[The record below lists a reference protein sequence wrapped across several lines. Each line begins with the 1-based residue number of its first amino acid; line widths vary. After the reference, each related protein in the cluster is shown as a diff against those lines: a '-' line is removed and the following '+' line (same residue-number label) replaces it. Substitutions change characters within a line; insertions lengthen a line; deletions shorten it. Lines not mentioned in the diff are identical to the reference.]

1 MRHHE
6 LDMTRGKIWPVL
18 LAFTLPLL
26 IENTLQLLYYTADS
40 IVVGQYVGMS
50 ALAALSATTH
60 ILGMLVRFFNGTAT
74 GAGVVISRSFGA
86 GDREKLRS
94 AVSTT
99 IVLTFWGCVIL
110 TAVGVG
116 SSAWLLRMISTP
128 DDVFAEADIYLK
140 IYFGGIS
147 GLLFYNIGGAI
158 LRAMGDTKRPLYF
171 LIFCSVL
178 NIALDLFFVIAFGW
192 GIAGVAAA
200 TVLAQALS
208 AILVMRAVAVS
219 TGAFRDLRM
228 IGHLAGDIL
237 KIGLPFGIQMA
248 VVAFSN
254 VFVQGYINVFG
265 TACIAGWGVYVKLD
279 QYMMLPI
286 QSMGQAVTVFVGQNL
301 GAGKKDR
308 AVFGTW
314 SALWMMLGI
323 SAGVAAVLYVY
334 APELGRLFSPDAA
347 VIEYGAM
354 FIRMCTPIATVTC
367 FNQILAGYLRGDGNS
382 RMPMII
388 TLCTHVFFRQV
399 YLYVITRSI
408 PDNVYA
414 VGFGYPAGWI
424 LCAVIMTTYWL
435 YTEKAKSRELLKL

>member
-1 MRHHE
+1 MNR
-6 LDMTRGKIWPVL
+6 K
-18 LAFTLPLL
+18 
-26 IENTLQLLYYTADS
+26 
-40 IVVGQYVGMS
+40 
-50 ALAALSATTH
+50 LS
-60 ILGMLVRFFNGTAT
+60 
-74 GAGVVISRSFGA
+74 
-86 GDREKLRS
+86 
-94 AVSTT
+94 
-99 IVLTFWGCVIL
+99 
-110 TAVGVG
+110 
-116 SSAWLLRMISTP
+116 
-128 DDVFAEADIYLK
+128 
-140 IYFGGIS
+140 
-147 GLLFYNIGGAI
+147 
-158 LRAMGDTKRPLYF
+158 
-171 LIFCSVL
+171 
-178 NIALDLFFVIAFGW
+178 
-192 GIAGVAAA
+192 
-200 TVLAQALS
+200 
-208 AILVMRAVAVS
+208 
-219 TGAFRDLRM
+219 
-228 IGHLAGDIL
+228 GDIL
-237 KIGLPFGIQMA
+237 RIGLPFGIQMA